1 MNIRKIGQ
9 NKRLRT
15 AGIVIL
21 AVLLSVLI
29 VWGISCL
36 LSYGG
41 GGKESAIPQK
51 AVTGKRIPLRLQE
64 LPDPRKTDPQTKA
77 QRAVFQAFLNKHPK
91 IEATAFSGIS
101 IAGIQSESEIMLAIA
116 GGNVPD
122 VFTYINFR
130 MSDSYIQQSF
140 LYPLDNF
147 LERDQFGGGREA
159 YLNSLAGPIRP
170 VVSRKGPA
178 VQGNAA
184 GEHIWAL
191 PGPLSVRVLMW
202 RKDLFQ
208 EAGLDPEKPPQDWEE
223 LLRYAKR
230 LSDPAA
236 EKFGLNMDGGPQAAW
251 DFMVFLWSA
260 GGEAVI
266 RNGSGDWV
274 AAYGSREAAEAL
286 DFYLRLATEPWID
299 ADGKQQ
305 RGYTVLTLN
314 AGSELERDLWAEGRT
329 GMKAGYLDS
338 QNMAGDVD
346 MALIGIAPF
355 PPRYKGGKSG
365 TEINAVMNGIFS
377 GIEGRKNAAGEWC
390 SADEIREAAWQYLR
404 FVHSDEAKQIY
415 ADTLAAN
422 GLGRTLSPEYLRKF
436 GYPEYLK
443 YFPPELE
450 ETFNEAIRNGKPEP
464 YGRNC
469 QMVYTFMTEPLHE
482 ALQLAR
488 HNELPSAR
496 EARLDLLQE
505 ILKKSE
511 RKTTEQM
518 LGILPPEEREK
529 RNLLAG
535 TAAFLICALFC
546 LALYKIWQ
554 IFSPKDDFSGK
565 QKGWQFRKHAA
576 AYLIMLPA
584 VLSILL
590 WVYFPMASG
599 SLLLFQDYRVTG
611 GSEWTGLN
619 NLADVL
625 FSADWWA
632 SVWNTLR
639 YMAWILGLGFV
650 TPIILA
656 ILLQEVSHCKLLYR
670 TLFYLPAVMSGL
682 VVIYMWKL
690 FYQSG
695 PAGIMN
701 QVLQSLTDGLN
712 FILVPPVTLFNPEF
726 AGIPFE
732 PIAWLE
738 DSKWAML
745 SCVLPAIWASAGPGC
760 LIYLAALKSV
770 PDETYEAAEIDGANF
785 FRKVWHVTL
794 PALKP
799 LIIINFAGAFITAA
813 QSGGMILIMTYGSA
827 ETNVAELQIFK
838 EAYTNLRFGTA
849 IGMAWLLGI
858 ITLFFTICQ
867 MKRLSAMEFK
877 VTEKQHGDHR

>member
-1 MNIRKIGQ
+1 MNRKKIWKYGLI
-9 NKRLRT
+9 KT
-15 AGIVIL
+15 AGLMIAAVFLLALMVRGITFIL
-21 AVLLSVLI
+21 PSESDAAVST
-29 VWGISCL
+29 
-36 LSYGG
+36 
-41 GGKESAIPQK
+41 IPRQ
-51 AVTGKRIPLRLQE
+51 ATTRKRIPLRLQRV
-64 LPDPRKTDPQTKA
+64 PDPRQTDPRSKA
-77 QRAVFQAFLNKHPK
+77 ELAVHRAFLKKFPEVE
-91 IEATAFSGIS
+91 ISAFSGIT
-101 IAGIQSESEIMLAIA
+101 IANIQAESEIMLAIA
-116 GGNVPD
+116 GGNAPD

-140 LYPLDNF
+140 LYPLDRF
-147 LERDQFGGGREA
+147 LERDAFCGGPES
-159 YLNSLAGPIRP
+159 YLSSLAEPIRP
-170 VVSRKGPA
+170 VVKRKGPA
-178 VQGNAA
+178 ILDNAA

-208 EAGLDPEKPPQDWEE
+208 EAGLDPERPPQDWEE
-223 LLRYAKR
+223 LLAYAKR
-230 LSDPAA
+230 LSDPTA
-236 EKFGLNMDGGPQAAW
+236 EKYGLNMDGGPQAAW
-251 DFMVFLWSA
+251 DFMAFLWSA

-266 RNGSGDWV
+266 RDKSGDWV
-274 AAYGSREAAEAL
+274 AAYGSRQAAEAL
-286 DFYLRLATEPWID
+286 DFYLRLATEPWLD

-305 RGYTVLTLN
+305 RGYTVLSAN
-314 AGSELERDLWAEGRT
+314 AGSVMERDLWKEGRI
-329 GMKAGYLDS
+329 GMKVGYLDG
-338 QNMAGDVD
+338 QNMAGNVD

-355 PPRYKGGKSG
+355 PPRNKGEKSG
-365 TEINAVMNGIFS
+365 TELNAIMTGIFS
-377 GIEGRKNAAGEWC
+377 GIEGRKNSAGEWC

-404 FVHSDEAKQIY
+404 FLRSDEAGQIY
-415 ADTLAAN
+415 ADTLVAN
-422 GLGRTLSPEYLRKF
+422 GLGRTLSPEYLRKY

-443 YFPPELE
+443 FFPPELE
-450 ETFNEAIRNGKPEP
+450 ETFNEAVRNGKPEP

-469 QMVYTFMTEPLHE
+469 QMVYTFMTEPLNE

-488 HNELPSAR
+488 DHDLPSDP
-496 EARLDLLQE
+496 EKRLDLLQE

-518 LGILPPEEREK
+518 LGKLSPEEREY
-529 RNLLAG
+529 RNLWAG
-535 TAAFLICALFC
+535 ITAFLICALFC

-554 IFSPKDDFSGK
+554 IFSPEDHYTGK
-565 QKGWQFRKHAA
+565 RKGWQFRKNAA

-584 VLSILL
+584 LLSILL
-590 WVYFPMASG
+590 WVYYPMASG
-599 SLLLFQDYRVTG
+599 SMLLFQDYRVTG

-650 TPIILA
+650 APIILA

-682 VVIYMWKL
+682 VVVYMWKL

-712 FILVPPVTLFNPEF
+712 FILVPAVSIFDPEF
-726 AGIPFE
+726 TGIPFE
-732 PIAWLE
+732 PVAWLE
-738 DSKWAML
+738 DAKWAML

-770 PDETYEAAEIDGANF
+770 PEETYEAAEIDGANF

-794 PALKP
+794 PTLKP
-799 LIIINFAGAFITAA
+799 LIIINFVGAFIAAA
-813 QSGGMILIMTYGSA
+813 QSGGMILIMTYGNA
-827 ETNVAELQIFK
+827 GTNVAELQIFK

-858 ITLFFTICQ
+858 TTLFFTIYQ
-867 MKRLSAMEFK
+867 LKRLSNMEFK
-877 VTEKQHGDHR
+877 IAEK

>member
-1 MNIRKIGQ
+1 MNIRKIWQ
-9 NKRLRT
+9 KKWIRA
-15 AGIVIL
+15 AGMVIA
-21 AVLLSVLI
+21 AVLLFALVI
-29 VWGISCL
+29 EGICYL
-36 LSYGG
+36 LPYCGG
-41 GGKESAIPQK
+41 DVESTVPQK
-51 AVTGKRIPLRLQE
+51 AVSGKRIPLRLQE
-64 LPDPRKTDPQTKA
+64 IPDPRKTDPRSKA
-77 QRAVFQAFLNKHPK
+77 QRAVFQEFLKRHPE
-91 IEATAFSGIS
+91 IEVSAFSGIS
-101 IAGIQSESEIMLAIA
+101 IANIQAESEIMLAIA
-116 GGNVPD
+116 GGNAPD

-130 MSDSYIQQSF
+130 MSDSYIRQSF
-140 LYPLDNF
+140 LYPLDGF
-147 LERDQFGGGREA
+147 LERDKTGGGAEA
-159 YLNSLAGPIRP
+159 YLNSLAAPIRP
-170 VVSRKGPA
+170 VVKRRGPA
-178 VQGNAA
+178 VGDNAA

-208 EAGLDPEKPPQDWEE
+208 EAGLDPERPPQDWAE
-223 LLRYAKR
+223 LLAYAKR

-236 EKFGLNMDGGPQAAW
+236 EKFGINLDGGPQAAW
-251 DFMVFLWSA
+251 DFMAFLWSA

-266 RNGSGDWV
+266 QNESGDWV
-274 AAYGSREAAEAL
+274 AAYGSPEAAEAL

-305 RGYTVLTLN
+305 RGYTVLSAN
-314 AGSELERDLWAEGRT
+314 AGSVLERDLWAEGRI
-329 GMKAGYLDS
+329 GMKVGYLDG

-365 TEINAVMNGIFS
+365 TEINAIMSGIFS
-377 GIEGRKNAAGEWC
+377 GIEGRKNSAGEWC

-404 FVHSDEAKQIY
+404 FLHSDEAKQIY
-415 ADTLAAN
+415 ADTLVAN
-422 GLGRTLSPEYLRKF
+422 GLGRTLSPEYLRKY

-443 YFPPELE
+443 FFPPELE
-450 ETFNEAIRNGKPEP
+450 ETFNEAIQNGKPEP
-464 YGRNC
+464 YGKNC
-469 QMVYTFMTEPLHE
+469 QMVYTFMTEPLNE

-488 HNELPSAR
+488 DGELPSDR
-496 EARLDLLQE
+496 EARLNQLQE

-518 LGILPPEEREK
+518 LGTLSPEERAR

-535 TAAFLICALFC
+535 IAAFLICALFC

-554 IFSPKDDFSGK
+554 IFSPKDDYTGK
-565 QKGWQFRKHAA
+565 EKGWQFRKNAV

-584 VLSILL
+584 LLSILL
-590 WVYFPMASG
+590 WVYYPMASG

-625 FSADWWA
+625 FSADWWE

-650 TPIILA
+650 APIILA
-656 ILLQEVSHCKLLYR
+656 ILLQEVSHFKLLYR

-695 PAGIMN
+695 PTGIMN
-701 QVLQSLTDGLN
+701 QVLQSLTDGVN
-712 FILVPPVTLFNPEF
+712 FLLVPLVALFDPEF

-732 PIAWLE
+732 PVAWLE
-738 DSKWAML
+738 DAKWAML

-770 PDETYEAAEIDGANF
+770 PEETYEAAEIDGANF

-794 PALKP
+794 PTLKP
-799 LIIINFAGAFITAA
+799 LIIINFVGAFIAAA
-813 QSGGMILIMTYGSA
+813 QSGGMILIMTYGNA

-858 ITLFFTICQ
+858 TTLFFTIYQ
-867 MKRLSAMEFK
+867 MKRLSNMEFK
-877 VTEKQHGDHR
+877 ISEK

>member
-1 MNIRKIGQ
+1 MNRKKIWKYGLI
-9 NKRLRT
+9 KT
-15 AGIVIL
+15 AGLMIAAVFLLALMVRGITFIL
-21 AVLLSVLI
+21 PSESDAAVST
-29 VWGISCL
+29 
-36 LSYGG
+36 
-41 GGKESAIPQK
+41 IPRQ
-51 AVTGKRIPLRLQE
+51 ATTRKRIPLRLQRV
-64 LPDPRKTDPQTKA
+64 PDPRQTDPRSKA
-77 QRAVFQAFLNKHPK
+77 ELAVHRAFLKKFPEVE
-91 IEATAFSGIS
+91 ISAFSGIT
-101 IAGIQSESEIMLAIA
+101 IANIQAESEIMLAIA
-116 GGNVPD
+116 GGNAPD

-140 LYPLDNF
+140 LYPLDRF
-147 LERDQFGGGREA
+147 LERDAFCGGPES
-159 YLNSLAGPIRP
+159 YLNSLAEPIRP
-170 VVSRKGPA
+170 VVKRKGPA
-178 VQGNAA
+178 ILDNAA

-208 EAGLDPEKPPQDWEE
+208 EAGLDPERPPQDWEE
-223 LLRYAKR
+223 LLAYAKR

-236 EKFGLNMDGGPQAAW
+236 EKYGLNMDGGPQAAW
-251 DFMVFLWSA
+251 DFMAFLWSA

-266 RNGSGDWV
+266 RDKGGDWV
-274 AAYGSREAAEAL
+274 AAYGSRQAAEAL
-286 DFYLRLATEPWID
+286 DFYLRLATEPWLD

-305 RGYTVLTLN
+305 RGYTVLSAN
-314 AGSELERDLWAEGRT
+314 AGSVMERDLWNEGRI
-329 GMKAGYLDS
+329 GMKVGYLDG
-338 QNMAGDVD
+338 QNMAGNVD

-355 PPRYKGGKSG
+355 PPRNKGEKSG
-365 TEINAVMNGIFS
+365 TELNAIMTGIFS
-377 GIEGRKNAAGEWC
+377 GIEGRKNSAGEWC

-404 FVHSDEAKQIY
+404 FLRSDEAGQIY
-415 ADTLAAN
+415 ADTLVAN
-422 GLGRTLSPEYLRKF
+422 GLGRTLSPEYLRKY

-443 YFPPELE
+443 FFPPELE
-450 ETFNEAIRNGKPEP
+450 ETFNEAVRNGKPEP

-469 QMVYTFMTEPLHE
+469 QMVYTFMTEPLNE

-488 HNELPSAR
+488 DHDLPSDP
-496 EARLDLLQE
+496 EKRLDLLQE

-518 LGILPPEEREK
+518 LGKLSPEEREY
-529 RNLLAG
+529 RNLWAG
-535 TAAFLICALFC
+535 ITAFLICALFS

-554 IFSPKDDFSGK
+554 IFSPEDHYTGK
-565 QKGWQFRKHAA
+565 RKGWQFRKNAA

-584 VLSILL
+584 LLSILL
-590 WVYFPMASG
+590 WVYYPMASG
-599 SLLLFQDYRVTG
+599 SMLLFQDYRVTG

-650 TPIILA
+650 APIILA

-682 VVIYMWKL
+682 VVVYMWKL

-712 FILVPPVTLFNPEF
+712 FILVPAVSIFDPEF
-726 AGIPFE
+726 TGIPFE
-732 PIAWLE
+732 PVAWLE
-738 DSKWAML
+738 DAKWAML

-770 PDETYEAAEIDGANF
+770 PEETYEAAEIDGANF

-794 PALKP
+794 PTLKP
-799 LIIINFAGAFITAA
+799 LIIINFVGAFIAAA
-813 QSGGMILIMTYGSA
+813 QSGGMILIMTYGNA
-827 ETNVAELQIFK
+827 GTNVAELQIFK

-858 ITLFFTICQ
+858 TTLFFTIYQ
-867 MKRLSAMEFK
+867 LKRLSNMEFK
-877 VTEKQHGDHR
+877 IAEK